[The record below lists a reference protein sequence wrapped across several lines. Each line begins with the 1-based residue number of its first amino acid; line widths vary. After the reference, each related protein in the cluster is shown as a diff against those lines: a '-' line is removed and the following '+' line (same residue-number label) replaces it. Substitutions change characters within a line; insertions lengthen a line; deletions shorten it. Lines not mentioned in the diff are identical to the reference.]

1 MDWLATLFTGGA
13 NILSGGLIGAI
24 GGVISGWMKLKERT
38 ADQEHERLMRDK
50 DKEMLLAEADSAV
63 KLEGARAITAIEQ
76 GAADAFTA
84 SQVNARVEIPEGISA
99 KAAPWVCTL
108 FVFGEF
114 AKGMVRVVITLV
126 AFGAVAALAGYG
138 LFGVAD
144 AVMKGQMALAAV
156 KSLIFVSEMSTG
168 WWFAHRQMT
177 K

>member
-24 GGVISGWMKLKERT
+24 GGVISGWMKLKEKKV
-38 ADQEHERLMRDK
+38 DQEHERLMRDK

-63 KLEGARAITAIEQ
+63 KLEQARAITAAEQ
-76 GAADAFTA
+76 GASDAFTA
-84 SQVNARVEIPEGISA
+84 SQVNARTDIPDGIAA
-99 KAAPWVCTL
+99 KAAPWVCTM

-114 AKGMVRVVITLV
+114 AKGMVRVLVTLV
-126 AFGAVAALAGYG
+126 AFGSVTVLAVYG
-138 LFGVAD
+138 LISVVD
-144 AVMKGQMALAAV
+144 AITKGQMAQAAV
-156 KSLIFVSEMSTG
+156 KSLIFVSEMATG